1 MKWIEPSAR
10 RDREGR
16 TGRIVAAIP
25 TPSRP
30 SCCSEALAAIGATLR
45 AYPTLL
51 RIYWAR
57 TLEYRIQIMIWILS
71 GAVPLVMLAVWLS
84 MAREGPIG
92 SFDAGT
98 FVSYYLA
105 AIFLRR
111 MTGVW
116 IIWEL
121 QRDIRTGGLS
131 ARLLRPL
138 HPLHYDLARTLAS
151 RPLQALLVGP
161 PIALAL
167 YLYPGSQL
175 DLAPLNLLRVAAAT
189 FMALLLEFFFQ
200 YAIGLTAFWTSQA
213 VAFHEVWFFI
223 KALGSGYVIP
233 LALMPEGIQQLL
245 RWTPF
250 PLVLSFPLEMLLG
263 RLPPERIAQ
272 GFIAQGLWLA
282 LAITLVVLLWRLGLR
297 RYEAFGA

>member
-1 MKWIEPSAR
+1 MKAAPSSPWLS
-10 RDREGR
+10 EW
-16 TGRIVAAIP
+16 AA
-25 TPSRP
+25 
-30 SCCSEALAAIGATLR
+30 ALGATLR

-57 TLEYRIQIMIWILS
+57 TLEYRVQIMIWILS

-84 MAREGPIG
+84 LAQEGPIG

-98 FVSYYLA
+98 FVGYYLA

-116 IIWEL
+116 IIWDL
-121 QRDIRTGGLS
+121 SRDIRTGGLS

-167 YLYPGSQL
+167 WLYPGRQL
-175 DLAPLNLLRVAAAT
+175 DLSALNLLRVTAAT
-189 FMALLLEFFFQ
+189 GMALLLEFFFQ

-233 LALMPEGIQQLL
+233 LALMPEGVRRLL
-245 RWTPF
+245 DWTPF
-250 PLVLSFPLEMLLG
+250 PMMLSFPLEMLLG
-263 RLPPERIAQ
+263 RLSPEQAAR
-272 GFIAQGLWLA
+272 GFLVQSLWLLFAVLLVAGLWRQG
-282 LAITLVVLLWRLGLR
+282 IR

>member
-1 MKWIEPSAR
+1 MKAAPSSPWLS
-10 RDREGR
+10 EW
-16 TGRIVAAIP
+16 AA
-25 TPSRP
+25 
-30 SCCSEALAAIGATLR
+30 ALGATLR

-57 TLEYRIQIMIWILS
+57 TLEYRVQILIWILS

-84 MAREGPIG
+84 LAQEGPIG

-98 FVSYYLA
+98 FVGYYLA

-116 IIWEL
+116 IIWDL
-121 QRDIRTGGLS
+121 SRDIRTGGLS

-167 YLYPGSQL
+167 WLYPGRQL
-175 DLAPLNLLRVAAAT
+175 DLSALNLLRVTAAT
-189 FMALLLEFFFQ
+189 GMALLLEFFFQ

-233 LALMPEGIQQLL
+233 LALMPEGVRRLL
-245 RWTPF
+245 DWTPF
-250 PLVLSFPLEMLLG
+250 PMMLSFPLEMLLG
-263 RLPPERIAQ
+263 RLSPEQAAR
-272 GFIAQGLWLA
+272 GFLVQSLWLLFAVLLVAGLWRQG
-282 LAITLVVLLWRLGLR
+282 IR

>member
-1 MKWIEPSAR
+1 MGSHPGWRP
-10 RDREGR
+10 G
-16 TGRIVAAIP
+16 GRIGAAGP
-25 TPSRP
+25 APVSPSRL
-30 SCCSEALAAIGATLR
+30 SEALAALGSTLR

-57 TLEYRIQIMIWILS
+57 TLEYRIQILIWILS

-84 MAREGPIG
+84 MARDGPIG

-98 FVSYYLA
+98 FVGYYLA

-116 IIWEL
+116 IIWDL
-121 QRDIRTGGLS
+121 NRDIRTGGLS

-167 YLYPGSQL
+167 YLYPGPQL
-175 DLAPLNLLRVAAAT
+175 DLTPLNGLRVAAAT
-189 FMALLLEFFFQ
+189 AMALLLEFFFQ

-233 LALMPEGIQQLL
+233 LALMPEGVQQAL

-272 GFIAQGLWLA
+272 GFAAQAVWLA
-282 LAITLVVLLWRLGLR
+282 LAIALVAGLWRLGIR

>member
-1 MKWIEPSAR
+1 MKAAPSSPWLS
-10 RDREGR
+10 EW
-16 TGRIVAAIP
+16 AA
-25 TPSRP
+25 
-30 SCCSEALAAIGATLR
+30 ALGATLR

-57 TLEYRIQIMIWILS
+57 TLEYRVQILIWILS

-84 MAREGPIG
+84 LAQEGPVG

-98 FVSYYLA
+98 FVSYYLT

-116 IIWEL
+116 IIWDL
-121 QRDIRTGGLS
+121 SRDIRTGGLS

-167 YLYPGSQL
+167 WLYPGRQL
-175 DLAPLNLLRVAAAT
+175 DLSALNLLRVAAAT
-189 FMALLLEFFFQ
+189 GMALLLEFFFQ

-233 LALMPEGIQQLL
+233 LALMPEGVRRLL
-245 RWTPF
+245 DWTPF
-250 PLVLSFPLEMLLG
+250 PMMLSFPLEMLLG
-263 RLPPERIAQ
+263 RLSPEQVAQ
-272 GFIAQGLWLA
+272 GFLVQGLWLLFA
-282 LAITLVVLLWRLGLR
+282 VLLVAGLWRQGIR

>member
-1 MKWIEPSAR
+1 MKAAPSSPWLS
-10 RDREGR
+10 EW
-16 TGRIVAAIP
+16 AA
-25 TPSRP
+25 
-30 SCCSEALAAIGATLR
+30 ALGATLR

-57 TLEYRIQIMIWILS
+57 TLEYRVQILIWILS

-84 MAREGPIG
+84 LAQEGPIG

-98 FVSYYLA
+98 FVGYYLA

-116 IIWEL
+116 IIWDL
-121 QRDIRTGGLS
+121 SRDIRTGGLS

-167 YLYPGSQL
+167 WLYPGRQL
-175 DLAPLNLLRVAAAT
+175 DLSALNLLRVAAAT
-189 FMALLLEFFFQ
+189 GMALLLEFFFQ

-233 LALMPEGIQQLL
+233 LALMPEGIRRLL
-245 RWTPF
+245 DWTPF
-250 PLVLSFPLEMLLG
+250 PMMLSFPLEMLLG
-263 RLPPERIAQ
+263 RLSPEQAAR
-272 GFIAQGLWLA
+272 GFLVQSLWLLFAVLLVAGLWRQG
-282 LAITLVVLLWRLGLR
+282 IR

>member
-1 MKWIEPSAR
+1 
-10 RDREGR
+10 
-16 TGRIVAAIP
+16 
-25 TPSRP
+25 
-30 SCCSEALAAIGATLR
+30 
-45 AYPTLL
+45 L

-57 TLEYRIQIMIWILS
+57 TLEYRIQILIWILS

-84 MAREGPIG
+84 MAQEGPVG

-98 FVSYYLA
+98 FVGYYLA

-116 IIWEL
+116 IVWEL
-121 QRDIRTGGLS
+121 NRDIRTGGLS

-167 YLYPGSQL
+167 YLYPGPQL
-175 DLAPLNLLRVAAAT
+175 DLAPVNVVRVLLAT
-189 FMALLLEFFFQ
+189 FLALLLEFFFQ

-213 VAFHEVWFFI
+213 VAFHEV
-223 KALGSGYVIP
+223 
-233 LALMPEGIQQLL
+233 
-245 RWTPF
+245 
-250 PLVLSFPLEMLLG
+250 
-263 RLPPERIAQ
+263 
-272 GFIAQGLWLA
+272 
-282 LAITLVVLLWRLGLR
+282 
-297 RYEAFGA
+297 

>member
-1 MKWIEPSAR
+1 MKAAPSSPWLS
-10 RDREGR
+10 EW
-16 TGRIVAAIP
+16 TAA
-25 TPSRP
+25 
-30 SCCSEALAAIGATLR
+30 LGATLR

-57 TLEYRIQIMIWILS
+57 TLEYRVQILIWILS

-84 MAREGPIG
+84 LAQEGPIG

-98 FVSYYLA
+98 FVGYYLA

-116 IIWEL
+116 IIWDL
-121 QRDIRTGGLS
+121 SRDIRTGGLS

-167 YLYPGSQL
+167 WLYPGRQL
-175 DLAPLNLLRVAAAT
+175 DLSALNLLRVAAAT
-189 FMALLLEFFFQ
+189 GMALLLEFFFQ

-233 LALMPEGIQQLL
+233 LALMPEGVRRLL
-245 RWTPF
+245 DWTPF
-250 PLVLSFPLEMLLG
+250 PMMLSFPLEMLLG
-263 RLPPERIAQ
+263 RLSPEQAAR
-272 GFIAQGLWLA
+272 GFLVQGLWLLFA
-282 LAITLVVLLWRLGLR
+282 VFLVAGLWRQGIR

>member
-1 MKWIEPSAR
+1 MKTAL
-10 RDREGR
+10 
-16 TGRIVAAIP
+16 P
-25 TPSRP
+25 TPSHP
-30 SCCSEALAAIGATLR
+30 SRLSEGLAALGTALR

-57 TLEYRIQIMIWILS
+57 TLEYRVQILIWILS
-71 GAVPLVMLAVWLS
+71 GVVPLVMLAVWLS
-84 MAREGPIG
+84 IAQEGPVG

-98 FVSYYLA
+98 FVGYYLA

-116 IIWEL
+116 IIWDL
-121 QRDIRTGGLS
+121 DRDIRTGGLS

-138 HPLHYDLARTLAS
+138 HPMHYDLARTLAS
-151 RPLQALLVGP
+151 RPLQAFLVGP

-167 YLYPGSQL
+167 YLYPDPQL
-175 DLAPLNLLRVAAAT
+175 DLSLINLLRVVTAT

-272 GFIAQGLWLA
+272 GFAGQGLWLA
-282 LAITLVVLLWRLGLR
+282 LAIALVALLWRLGIR

>member
-1 MKWIEPSAR
+1 MHPSPFS
-10 RDREGR
+10 EW
-16 TGRIVAAIP
+16 AA
-25 TPSRP
+25 
-30 SCCSEALAAIGATLR
+30 ALGATLR

-51 RIYWAR
+51 RVYWAR
-57 TLEYRIQIMIWILS
+57 TLEYRVQIMIWILA

-84 MAREGPIG
+84 LAREGPIG

-98 FVSYYLA
+98 FVGYYLA

-116 IIWEL
+116 IIWDL
-121 QRDIRTGGLS
+121 NQDIRTGGLS

-167 YLYPGSQL
+167 YLYPGPQL
-175 DLAPLNLLRVAAAT
+175 DLAPINIARVAAAT
-189 FMALLLEFFFQ
+189 FLALLLEFFFQ

-213 VAFHEVWFFI
+213 IAFYEVWFFL
-223 KALGSGYVIP
+223 KSLGSGYVIP
-233 LALMPEGIQQLL
+233 LALMPEGIQAAL

-250 PLVLSFPLEMLLG
+250 PFMLSFPLEMLLG
-263 RLPPERIAQ
+263 RLPPDRIAQ
-272 GFIAQGLWLA
+272 GFVAQGLWLA
-282 LAITLVVLLWRLGLR
+282 LTVVAVAGLWRLGIR
-297 RYEAFGA
+297 QYEAFGA

>member
-1 MKWIEPSAR
+1 MNGSPRPTALS
-10 RDREGR
+10 EGR
-16 TGRIVAAIP
+16 AAVA
-25 TPSRP
+25 
-30 SCCSEALAAIGATLR
+30 ATLR

-51 RIYWAR
+51 RIHWAR
-57 TLEYRIQIMIWILS
+57 TLEYRVQIVIWILS

-84 MAREGPIG
+84 MAQEGPVG

-98 FVSYYLA
+98 FVGYYLA

-111 MTGVW
+111 ITGVW
-116 IIWEL
+116 IVWDL
-121 QRDIRTGGLS
+121 NRDIRSGGLS

-167 YLYPGSQL
+167 YLYPGPQL
-175 DLAPLNLLRVAAAT
+175 DLAPVNVVRVILAT
-189 FMALLLEFFFQ
+189 FLAMLLEFFFQ

-233 LALMPEGIQQLL
+233 IALMPEGIRHALS
-245 RWTPF
+245 WTPF
-250 PLVLSFPLEMLLG
+250 PLMLSFPLEMLLG
-263 RLPPERIAQ
+263 QLPPDRMAQ
-272 GFIAQGLWLA
+272 GFLAQILWLA
-282 LAITLVVLLWRLGLR
+282 VAVSLVMLLWRLGIR

>member
-1 MKWIEPSAR
+1 MKAASPSPWLS
-10 RDREGR
+10 EW
-16 TGRIVAAIP
+16 AA
-25 TPSRP
+25 
-30 SCCSEALAAIGATLR
+30 ALGATLR

-57 TLEYRIQIMIWILS
+57 TLEYRVQILIWILS

-84 MAREGPIG
+84 LAQEGPIG

-98 FVSYYLA
+98 FVGYYLA

-116 IIWEL
+116 IIWDL
-121 QRDIRTGGLS
+121 SRDIRTGGLS

-167 YLYPGSQL
+167 WLYPGRQL
-175 DLAPLNLLRVAAAT
+175 DLSALNLLQVAAAT
-189 FMALLLEFFFQ
+189 GMALLLEFFFQ

-233 LALMPEGIQQLL
+233 LALMPEGVRRLL
-245 RWTPF
+245 DWTPF
-250 PLVLSFPLEMLLG
+250 PMMLSFPLEMLLG
-263 RLPPERIAQ
+263 RLSPEQVAR
-272 GFIAQGLWLA
+272 GFLVQSLWLLFAVLLVAGLWRQG
-282 LAITLVVLLWRLGLR
+282 IR

>member
-1 MKWIEPSAR
+1 MNGSPRPTALS
-10 RDREGR
+10 EGW
-16 TGRIVAAIP
+16 AA
-25 TPSRP
+25 
-30 SCCSEALAAIGATLR
+30 AAATLR

-57 TLEYRIQIMIWILS
+57 TLEYRIQILIWILS

-84 MAREGPIG
+84 MAREGPVG

-98 FVSYYLA
+98 FVGYYLA

-116 IIWEL
+116 IVWEL
-121 QRDIRTGGLS
+121 NRDIRTGGLS

-167 YLYPGSQL
+167 YLYPGPQL
-175 DLAPLNLLRVAAAT
+175 DLAPVNVVQVLLAT
-189 FMALLLEFFFQ
+189 FLALLLEFFFQ

-233 LALMPEGIQQLL
+233 LALMPEGIRNAL

-250 PLVLSFPLEMLLG
+250 PLMLSFPLEMLLG
-263 RLPPERIAQ
+263 RLPPDRIAQ
-272 GFIAQGLWLA
+272 GFLAQILWLA
-282 LAITLVVLLWRLGLR
+282 VAVSLVTLLWRLGIR

>member
-1 MKWIEPSAR
+1 MKAAPSSPWLS
-10 RDREGR
+10 EW
-16 TGRIVAAIP
+16 AA
-25 TPSRP
+25 
-30 SCCSEALAAIGATLR
+30 ALGATLR

-57 TLEYRIQIMIWILS
+57 TLEYRVQIMIWILS

-84 MAREGPIG
+84 LAQEGPIG
-92 SFDAGT
+92 SFNAGT
-98 FVSYYLA
+98 FVGYYLA

-116 IIWEL
+116 IIWDL
-121 QRDIRTGGLS
+121 SRDIRTGGLS

-167 YLYPGSQL
+167 WLYPGRQL
-175 DLAPLNLLRVAAAT
+175 DLSALNLLRVTAAT
-189 FMALLLEFFFQ
+189 GMALLLEFFFQ

-233 LALMPEGIQQLL
+233 LALMPEGVRRLL
-245 RWTPF
+245 DWTPF
-250 PLVLSFPLEMLLG
+250 PMMLSFPLEMLLG
-263 RLPPERIAQ
+263 RLSPEQAAR
-272 GFIAQGLWLA
+272 GFLVQSLWLLFAVLLVAGLWRQG
-282 LAITLVVLLWRLGLR
+282 IR